1 MSDTQ
6 WAEIT
11 VPKGEELKKV
21 EYEIEGQEEKKTEAV
36 QEEDTSESSWEDE
49 GGSLIE
55 EEEEKEEEEVS
66 IEEKVDSEPEE
77 IKGIKTKGAQKR
89 IRHLV
94 KQRKERDEHIQ
105 NLIQKNEDLTKRLIG
120 RERQFTEA
128 QEITTD
134 TSEKQLQE
142 GLELARTNYIEAYQS
157 GDGEKVLKAQELLN
171 QHQKDIDNVA
181 QQKAALQKYKQSV
194 EQHEQQIKQQSP
206 GQQQA
211 DPRAVRWASD
221 NEWFGKDNVMTAAA
235 LAIDVELKDIGLN
248 PLDDSYYSEVDNR
261 LRKAFPHKFNT
272 QQKNVEQ
279 EVPVQSPKTTAQ
291 VVAGAS
297 RSSAT
302 SGKKV
307 KLTQEDMR
315 LAKKWD
321 IPLDMYAAEKLK
333 IDQSEGGYTD
343 VETRRGG

>member
-1 MSDTQ
+1 MSDEQ

-11 VPKGEELKKV
+11 VPKGEEPEKV
-21 EYEIEGQEEKKTEAV
+21 EYEIEDQEEKTEV
-36 QEEDTSESSWEDE
+36 EQEDTTESSWKNEDRQ
-49 GGSLIE
+49 GWRGSYDEEETE
-55 EEEEKEEEEVS
+55 EEEIS
-66 IEEKVDSEPEE
+66 NEPEE

-94 KQRKERDEHIQ
+94 KQRKERDEQIY
-105 NLIQKNEDLTKRLIG
+105 NLIQKNEDLTKRLVG
-120 RERQFTEA
+120 REKEFTQA

-142 GLELARTNYIEAYQS
+142 GLELARTNYLEAYQS

-171 QHQKDIDNVA
+171 QHQKDIDNIA

-194 EQHEQQIKQQSP
+194 EQHEQQMQQAP
-206 GQQQA
+206 AQQHTA

-221 NEWFGKDNVMTAAA
+221 NEWFGKDNIMTAAA
-235 LAIDVELKDIGLN
+235 LAIDGELKQMGLN
-248 PLDDSYYSEVDNR
+248 PSDNEFYSEIDNR
-261 LRKAFPHKFNT
+261 LKKAFPHKFNIK
-272 QQKNVEQ
+272 QQEDVEQ
-279 EVPVQSPKTTAQ
+279 EVRNQSPKTTAQ

-297 RSSAT
+297 RSPST

>member
-1 MSDTQ
+1 MSDEQ

-11 VPKGEELKKV
+11 VPKGEEPEKV
-21 EYEIEGQEEKKTEAV
+21 EYEIEDQEEKTEV
-36 QEEDTSESSWEDE
+36 EQEDTTESSWKNEDRQ
-49 GGSLIE
+49 GWRGSYDEEETE
-55 EEEEKEEEEVS
+55 EEEIS
-66 IEEKVDSEPEE
+66 NEPEE

-94 KQRKERDEHIQ
+94 KQRKERDEQIY
-105 NLIQKNEDLTKRLIG
+105 NLIQKNEDLNKRLVG
-120 RERQFTEA
+120 REKEFTQA

-142 GLELARTNYIEAYQS
+142 GLELARTNYLEAYQS

-171 QHQKDIDNVA
+171 QHQKDIDNIA

-194 EQHEQQIKQQSP
+194 EQHEQQMQQAP
-206 GQQQA
+206 AQQHTA

-221 NEWFGKDNVMTAAA
+221 NEWFGKDNIMTAAA
-235 LAIDVELKDIGLN
+235 LAIDGELKQMGLN
-248 PLDDSYYSEVDNR
+248 PSDNEFYSEIDNR
-261 LRKAFPHKFNT
+261 LKKAFPHKFNIK
-272 QQKNVEQ
+272 QQEDVEQ
-279 EVPVQSPKTTAQ
+279 EVRNQSPKTTAQ

-297 RSSAT
+297 RSPST

>member
-1 MSDTQ
+1 MSDEQ

-11 VPKGEELKKV
+11 VPKGEEPEKV
-21 EYEIEGQEEKKTEAV
+21 EYQIEDQEEKTEV
-36 QEEDTSESSWEDE
+36 EQEDTTESSWKNEDRQ
-49 GGSLIE
+49 GWRGSYDEEETE
-55 EEEEKEEEEVS
+55 EEEIS
-66 IEEKVDSEPEE
+66 NEPEE

-94 KQRKERDEHIQ
+94 KQRKERDEQIY
-105 NLIQKNEDLTKRLIG
+105 NLIQKNEDLNKRLVG
-120 RERQFTEA
+120 REKEFTQA

-142 GLELARTNYIEAYQS
+142 GLELARTNYLEAYQS

-171 QHQKDIDNVA
+171 QHQKDIDNIA

-194 EQHEQQIKQQSP
+194 EQHEQQMQQAP
-206 GQQQA
+206 AQQHTA

-221 NEWFGKDNVMTAAA
+221 NEWFGKDNIMTAAA
-235 LAIDVELKDIGLN
+235 LAIDGELKQMGLN
-248 PLDDSYYSEVDNR
+248 PSDNEFYSEIDNR
-261 LRKAFPHKFNT
+261 LKKAFPHKFNIK
-272 QQKNVEQ
+272 QQEDVEQ
-279 EVPVQSPKTTAQ
+279 EVRNQSPKTTAQ

-297 RSSAT
+297 RSPST

>member
-1 MSDTQ
+1 MDDAQ
-6 WAEIT
+6 WSEIS
-11 VPKGEELKKV
+11 VAKGEEPEKV
-21 EYEIEGQEEKKTEAV
+21 EYEIEGQEEKKILK
-36 QEEDTSESSWEDE
+36 EEDQEDTTESSWEDE
-49 GGSLIE
+49 GGSFT
-55 EEEEKEEEEVS
+55 EEEKVEAV
-66 IEEKVDSEPEE
+66 EEKEVGEPEE

-89 IRHLV
+89 IRNLV

-105 NLIQKNEDLTKRLIG
+105 NLIQKNEDLTRRLVG

-142 GLELARTNYIEAYQS
+142 GMELARTNYLEAYQS
-157 GDGEKVLKAQELLN
+157 GDGEKVLKAQEVLN
-171 QHQKDIDNVA
+171 QHQRDIDSLGATKV
-181 QQKAALQKYKQSV
+181 ALQRYKQTV
-194 EQHEQQIKQQSP
+194 EQQEQQIQQAP
-206 GQQQA
+206 AQQHTA

-235 LAIDVELKDIGLN
+235 LAIDNDLKQMGLN
-248 PLDDSYYSEVDNR
+248 PSDNEFYSEVDNR
-261 LRKAFPHKFNT
+261 LKKAFPHKFNT
-272 QQKNVEQ
+272 KQQEGVEQ
-279 EVPVQSPKTTAQ
+279 EVRDQSPKTTAQ

-297 RSSAT
+297 RSPST

>member
-11 VPKGEELKKV
+11 VPKGEEPEKV

-49 GGSLIE
+49 GGSLT
-55 EEEEKEEEEVS
+55 EEEKEEEVA
-66 IEEKVDSEPEE
+66 IEKKVDSDPEE

-142 GLELARTNYIEAYQS
+142 GLELARTNYLEAYQS

-171 QHQKDIDNVA
+171 QHQKDIDNIA

-194 EQHEQQIKQQSP
+194 EQHEQQIQQQP
-206 GQQQA
+206 PTQQQA

-248 PLDDSYYSEVDNR
+248 PSDDSYYSEVDNR
-261 LRKAFPHKFNT
+261 LQKAFPHKFNK
-272 QQKNVEQ
+272 QQEGVEQ
-279 EVPVQSPKTTAQ
+279 EFRDQSPKTTAQ

-297 RSSAT
+297 RSPST

-321 IPLDMYAAEKLK
+321 IPLDMYAAEKMK

>member
-1 MSDTQ
+1 MSDEQ

-11 VPKGEELKKV
+11 VPKGEEPEKV
-21 EYEIEGQEEKKTEAV
+21 EYEIEDQEEKTEV
-36 QEEDTSESSWEDE
+36 EQEDTTESSWKNEDRQ
-49 GGSLIE
+49 GWRGSYDE
-55 EEEEKEEEEVS
+55 EETEEKEIS
-66 IEEKVDSEPEE
+66 NEPEE

-94 KQRKERDEHIQ
+94 KQRKERDEQIY
-105 NLIQKNEDLTKRLIG
+105 NLIQKNEDLNKRLVG
-120 RERQFTEA
+120 REKEFTQA

-142 GLELARTNYIEAYQS
+142 GLELARTNYLEAYQS

-171 QHQKDIDNVA
+171 QHQKDIDNIA

-194 EQHEQQIKQQSP
+194 EQHEQQMQQAP
-206 GQQQA
+206 AQQHTA

-221 NEWFGKDNVMTAAA
+221 NEWFGKDNIMTAAA
-235 LAIDVELKDIGLN
+235 LAIDGELKQMGLN
-248 PLDDSYYSEVDNR
+248 PSDNEFYSEIDNR
-261 LRKAFPHKFNT
+261 LKKAFPHKFNIK
-272 QQKNVEQ
+272 QQEDVEQ
-279 EVPVQSPKTTAQ
+279 EVRNQSPKTTAQ

-297 RSSAT
+297 RSPST

>member
-1 MSDTQ
+1 MSDEQ

-11 VPKGEELKKV
+11 VPKGEEPEKV
-21 EYEIEGQEEKKTEAV
+21 EYEIEDQEEKTEV
-36 QEEDTSESSWEDE
+36 EQEDTTESSWKNEDRQ
-49 GGSLIE
+49 GWRGSYDEEETE
-55 EEEEKEEEEVS
+55 EEEIS
-66 IEEKVDSEPEE
+66 NEPEE

-94 KQRKERDEHIQ
+94 KQRKERDEQIY
-105 NLIQKNEDLTKRLIG
+105 NLIQKNEDLNKRLVG
-120 RERQFTEA
+120 REKEFTQA

-142 GLELARTNYIEAYQS
+142 GLELARTNYLEAYQS

-171 QHQKDIDNVA
+171 QHQKDIDNIA

-194 EQHEQQIKQQSP
+194 EQHEQQMQQAP
-206 GQQQA
+206 AQQHTA

-221 NEWFGKDNVMTAAA
+221 NEWFGKDNIMTAAA
-235 LAIDVELKDIGLN
+235 LAIDGELKQMGLN
-248 PLDDSYYSEVDNR
+248 PSDNEFYSEVDNR
-261 LRKAFPHKFNT
+261 LKKAFPHKFNT
-272 QQKNVEQ
+272 KQQEDVEQ
-279 EVPVQSPKTTAQ
+279 EVRNQSPKTTAQ

-297 RSSAT
+297 RSPST